1 MKEEVLSCLYKPNA
15 STTLCRAIESSKRL
29 SMLQQGGKLP
39 EDYFD
44 AMLSMLNFT
53 VNETVILGYCLVHSQ
68 YPALS
73 QMGLRV
79 IVSRIPF
86 VTDLQDIPDDVL
98 QGLRLLCN
106 SSRELASPE
115 VSGAFLNALYAIKRR
130 PGGVSSMSSS
140 SSLPGGIDM
149 DSFQAISSS
158 ASHRMSI
165 AQVLSDYGCQ
175 CSQSIPSFRA
185 ALDEIKAKIPLDEE
199 QLGKIITT
207 VTQPPSVDNLQIF
220 NLLQGEESK
229 LKSMTV
235 WNLDVVSEVLAADT
249 KTLDW
254 TLVVRHLDQPNLKIR
269 SEQDFLIIVKLV
281 IRISGKPFP
290 AASLI
295 GSWENKTAQLAFIV
309 LGANLPRNVIDYAP
323 ICTPD
328 CKLEGDVPF
337 PSNLSWMS
345 VHLYKTLIDLASRG
359 LAREVLE
366 ALVAAA
372 GMYPEYVTVGLAQ
385 VQDPSSGVR
394 AEILRKT
401 LPLFTALPGS
411 RPSSIAVMKRLLEV
425 NPDLL
430 VILCRLSLKRAA
442 SMQQM
447 LDCDARLKGIGA
459 LGRRVEEEGVLEELI
474 GYWCVLSDR
483 GEVNLEEKLNQQLSR
498 NPQQA
503 RALIAFAKAHAE
515 TLRSRSVDG
524 GLLSYESCAA
534 ILRVAQ
540 QHPSVVPLEEIR
552 SLAAYLNQHMH
563 AQHAAPHAV
572 EAAPVE
578 TNRAHVGSEA
588 LEIEEEA
595 NAYFQKIYTSDITI
609 PEVIQLL
616 KRFKTSSDNRE
627 QEIFRCMIH
636 NLFDEYRFFHKYPDK
651 ELQVTGRL
659 FGALI
664 QHQLVSSITLGIAL
678 RYVLEALR
686 KDPEQVGGNEKMFRF
701 GKIALDQF
709 RARLSEWPQYCSHL
723 IQIPHLSS
731 HCPDVFMEAQRA
743 IVSPIPQSAGAP
755 LSGPSPNLVAGA
767 SVQGSSMLMGTSLSN
782 PTSANSNIG
791 PPSTPLYGYQPNPQQ
806 QVQMPPPPLQRP
818 QGPPSA
824 ETLDAFPRTMEPQLM
839 QRPQSAPMTT
849 PNMSPRPADLAQ
861 QMSSLSLQPSSADQ
875 SDNSEK
881 KMSEIERMTLV
892 NVEVPN
898 AVMPPEN
905 IRDQI
910 HFIVNNIAKQN
921 AEEKSLELKNILL
934 ADYYNW
940 FANYLVVKRIS
951 TQPNLHSLYA
961 QVLDVIES
969 SPLLKTVMLSV
980 YHNVT
985 KLLQSPKIISSST
998 ERSLL
1003 RNLGSWLGQMTLARN
1018 KALLHRRINLK
1029 ELVLWGYETGR
1040 LIAVCSFVAKILE
1053 GAKDSKIFRPPN
1065 PWLMALLGVMRELYE
1080 LEDLKINIKFE
1091 VQVLCKNINIKIE
1104 DIPRGNV
1111 LSTRR
1116 TPVKNQN
1123 NQDFTYKGPVVPTG
1137 GSPKELVSTPS
1148 QGTRSDDNGAPLT
1161 QVQASI
1167 ASALSAQPSAAA
1179 APAER
1184 LEQAAVMNNLSAYVV
1199 VNPTLQYFVLNPAHR
1214 KLVTVATD
1222 RAIREVIQPVIE
1234 RCVTM
1239 ACVTTKQLVLK
1250 DFSLESS
1257 EQVIQSAAQLMVT
1270 NLASNMSLVICREPL
1285 RLSISHH
1292 LRSLMSQVCNDPS
1305 QVDLIAATC
1314 ASDNVDLGC
1323 LLVEK
1328 AATEKAARDVR
1339 DIIETE
1345 MEVRKKQKESG
1356 QVTES
1361 KSRFPRELPESLRP
1375 RVVLAHAPQIGV
1387 YEAFGRPRANLPQL
1401 PPVQSVSATLSSQ
1414 SVQLSAAG
1422 ALNMAQALEEFEI
1435 HLVRV
1440 DGFLKS
1446 IARQAQGRDVTLQML
1461 GSEHEL
1467 LAVLREMVLV
1477 VQKTQLAI
1485 RVETALT
1492 YAESLFKRFVENIHV
1507 ADTLRMEV
1515 LVGILEALRDACG
1528 GVKRFAPDLISW
1540 LSIYA
1545 SVNASVD
1552 DNGRRVHRTL
1562 LTLLLKAKFVK
1573 SQELDMYLASFMDGG
1588 RNMVW
1593 VEMALDFIRQCLTEG
1608 LAVIFE
1614 FPKTFDTVGKMRQS
1628 DSNVK
1633 KRLQK
1638 WLNDLKMMMA
1648 AREDQKVNV
1657 PTTPLTPSR
1666 ESSVKEHVLML
1677 IDRWLRIWTTAN
1689 DALFGSYLQMMH
1701 QYGVLKTE
1709 EAADRFF
1716 RIATEI
1722 CIDACLKTAHS
1733 AEAPSPLNFTIV
1745 DALAK
1750 LFLLLVRLADKEASD
1765 MSVRVSLLSRILN
1778 AVARTLHEDHEN
1790 KKNASGAFDQRPY
1803 LRLFSFLS
1811 QDLGVPDPKMEPSPA
1826 TIPLLTCY
1834 SQVYLALQ
1842 PSVVPG
1848 FAFAWLQLISHRS
1861 FMPHL
1866 LLVKGQ
1872 KGWPIMHRLLVAML
1886 LFLQPFL
1893 KHVQMTDAV
1902 RKLYKSTLRVMLVI
1916 LHDFPEFLSDYHLS
1930 LCDVI
1935 PPTCVQLRNLVLSAF
1950 PRTMRLPDPF
1960 TPNLKVDL
1968 LPEISQTPRI
1978 MSDYAGILTAR
1989 GLRQH
1994 IDNFLGTRQPLELPV
2009 SLANILGSSAG
2020 NYSAPLFT
2028 ALVVYIGSQAIV
2040 QQQQSKIPLQ
2050 SSPAMDLFRAFLSV
2064 LDPEGRYLIIN
2075 TMVNQLRFPN
2085 SHTHYFSCV
2094 LLMLFQDS
2102 EGEALQE
2109 QITRVLFERLIV
2121 HRPHPVSL

>member
-1 MKEEVLSCLYKPNA
+1 MLSCLYKANA
-15 STTLCRAIESSKRL
+15 STILCRAIESGKR
-29 SMLQQGGKLP
+29 SAILQQGGKLP
-39 EDYFD
+39 DDYID
-44 AMLSMLNFT
+44 SMISALNLA
-53 VNETVILGYCLVHSQ
+53 VNEAMVLGYCLVHSQ
-68 YPALS
+68 YPSLS

-79 IVSRIPF
+79 VVSRVPM
-86 VTDLQDIPDDVL
+86 VTDLNEVPEDVL

-106 SSRELASPE
+106 SSRELAPPE
-115 VSGAFLNALYAIKRR
+115 VSGAFLNALYSVKRR
-130 PGGVSSMSSS
+130 PGVASVTSSG
-140 SSLPGGIDM
+140 SLPGGIDM
-149 DSFQAISSS
+149 DSFQTLN
-158 ASHRMSI
+158 ASTPQRMSI

-175 CSQSIPSFRA
+175 CSQSVVSFRA
-185 ALDEIKAKIPLDEE
+185 ALEEIKSKIALDEE

-207 VTQPPSVDNLQIF
+207 VTQPPSVDNMQIF
-220 NLLQGEESK
+220 NLLQGDESK
-229 LKSMTV
+229 LKSMTL

-249 KTLDW
+249 KSLDW
-254 TLVVRHLDQPNLKIR
+254 TIVVRSLDQPNLKIR

-290 AASLI
+290 AAGLM
-295 GSWENKTAQLAFIV
+295 GSWENRTAQLAFIV

-328 CKLEGDVPF
+328 CKLEGEVPF

-345 VHLYKTLIDLASRG
+345 VHLYKTLIDLATRG

-385 VQDPSSGVR
+385 VQDPASGVR

-411 RPSSIAVMKRLLEV
+411 RASSIAVMKRLLEV
-425 NPDLL
+425 NQDLL

-442 SMQQM
+442 NMQQI
-447 LDCDARLKGIGA
+447 LDCDARLKSIGT

-483 GEVNLEEKLNQQLSR
+483 GEVNLEEKLNQQLAR

-503 RALIAFAKAHAE
+503 RALITFAKTHAE

-563 AQHAAPHAV
+563 AQHTAANTIDVAT
-572 EAAPVE
+572 VE
-578 TNRAHVGSEA
+578 TNRAHIGSDA

-616 KRFKTSSDNRE
+616 KRFKSSSDNRE
-627 QEIFRCMIH
+627 QEVFRCMIH

-686 KDPEQVGGNEKMFRF
+686 KDPEQVGSNEKMFRF

-723 IQIPHLSS
+723 IQIPHLST
-731 HCPDVFMEAQRA
+731 HCPDVYVEAQRA
-743 IVSPIPQSAGAP
+743 IVSPTPQSAGVP
-755 LSGPSPNLVAGA
+755 IQGPSPTLVPPSA
-767 SVQGSSMLMGTSLSN
+767 QTNSMPLSHSLSN
-782 PTSANSNIG
+782 SSLSSASGGGTSIPMNYHPNI
-791 PPSTPLYGYQPNPQQ
+791 LQ
-806 QVQMPPPPLQRP
+806 QVQPSSTSQQRP
-818 QGPPSA
+818 QGPPSF
-824 ETLDAFPRTMEPQLM
+824 DHMAFSKPQDPLPA
-839 QRPQSAPMTT
+839 QKIQSTSAT
-849 PNMSPRPADLAQ
+849 PNMSPRPAELAQ
-861 QMSSLSLQPSSADQ
+861 QMSALSLQPTTEQQDT
-875 SDNSEK
+875 SDRK
-881 KMSEIERMTLV
+881 ISEIERMTMV
-892 NVEVPN
+892 NSEVPN

-961 QVLDVIES
+961 QVLDIIES

-1003 RNLGSWLGQMTLARN
+1003 RNLGSWLGQMTIARN
-1018 KALLHRRINLK
+1018 KPLLHRRINLK

-1116 TPVKNQN
+1116 TPIKNQN
-1123 NQDFTYKGPVVPTG
+1123 NQDFTFKGPIVPTG
-1137 GSPKELVSTPS
+1137 GSPKELSSLSQLSRAEDNVSTVNLIQTTTSAPS
-1148 QGTRSDDNGAPLT
+1148 QIPPAVVS
-1161 QVQASI
+1161 
-1167 ASALSAQPSAAA
+1167 

-1184 LEQAAVMNNLSAYVV
+1184 FEQAAIMNNLSAYVV
-1199 VNPTLQYFVLNPAHR
+1199 VNPSLQYFASNPAHR
-1214 KLVTVATD
+1214 KLVTVAVD

-1234 RCVTM
+1234 RSVTM

-1250 DFSLESS
+1250 DLALDST
-1257 EQVIQSAAQLMVT
+1257 EQSIHSAAQLMVT
-1270 NLASNMSLVICREPL
+1270 NLASNMSLVTGREPL
-1285 RLSISHH
+1285 RLSIGHH
-1292 LRSLMSQVCNDPS
+1292 LRSLLGQVSSDQSQI
-1305 QVDLIAATC
+1305 DLVAASC

-1323 LLVEK
+1323 LLIEK
-1328 AATEKAARDVR
+1328 AATEKATRDVR
-1339 DIIETE
+1339 DIIDSELE
-1345 MEVRKKQKESG
+1345 IRRKQRENG
-1356 QVTES
+1356 QPVSES
-1361 KSRFPRELPESLRP
+1361 KGRFPRELPESLRP
-1375 RVVLAHAPQIGV
+1375 RVVLTQTPQTGV
-1387 YEAFGRPRANLPQL
+1387 YEAFGKPRINLPQL
-1401 PPVQSVSATLSSQ
+1401 PPIQINSSAAPPQALPATT
-1414 SVQLSAAG
+1414 AG

-1435 HLVRV
+1435 YLVRV
-1440 DGFLKS
+1440 DSVLKS
-1446 IARQAQGRDVTLQML
+1446 IARQAQGRDVTLLML
-1461 GSEHEL
+1461 GSDHEL
-1467 LAVLREMVLV
+1467 LTTLREMILV
-1477 VQKTQLAI
+1477 VHKTQPGI
-1485 RVETALT
+1485 RVEAALT
-1492 YAESLFKRFVENIHV
+1492 YAESSFRRFVENIHL
-1507 ADTLRMEV
+1507 ADILRMEV
-1515 LVGILEALRDACG
+1515 VVGILEALRDACG
-1528 GVKRFAPDLISW
+1528 GSKRFSPDLISW

-1545 SVNASVD
+1545 SVNASFD

-1562 LTLLLKAKFVK
+1562 LILLLKSKFVK
-1573 SQELDMYLASFMDGG
+1573 SQELDIYLASFMDGG
-1588 RNMVW
+1588 RSMIW

-1648 AREDQKVNV
+1648 AREEQKVNV
-1657 PTTPLTPSR
+1657 QPTPLTPTR
-1666 ESSVKEHVLML
+1666 ETSVREHVLML

-1722 CIDACLKTAHS
+1722 CIDACLKS
-1733 AEAPSPLNFTIV
+1733 SQGAEPPSPLNFTVV

-1778 AVARTLHEDHEN
+1778 AVARTLLEDHEN
-1790 KKNASGAFDQRPY
+1790 KKNSSGAFDQRPY

-1872 KGWPIMHRLLVAML
+1872 KGWPIMHRLLIAML

-1893 KHVQMTDAV
+1893 KHVQMTEAV
-1902 RKLYKSTLRVMLVI
+1902 RRLYKSTLRFMLVI

-1978 MSDYAGILTAR
+1978 MSDYAGILIAR

-1994 IDNFLGTRQPLELPV
+1994 VDNFLATRQPVELPL
-2009 SLANILGSSAG
+2009 SLANILASSAG

-2028 ALVVYIGSQAIV
+2028 ALIVYIGSQAIV

-2050 SSPAMDLFRAFLSV
+2050 SSAAMDIFRALLTI
-2064 LDPEGRYLIIN
+2064 LDSEGKYLTIN

-2102 EGEALQE
+2102 EGESLQE

-2121 HRPHPVSL
+2121 HRPHPVS